1 LGNPEVGLSVVEGVP
16 YYRERVN
23 SQRNCSISLLE
34 GPISLALVFYLY
46 FAMRIACSYRGTER
60 TCEISANDF
69 VLGRAHENSP
79 AMLDLSPDKKV
90 SRVHARLWTEDGAAW
105 IEDNQSLRGTLLN
118 NVEIKG
124 TGKQRIRGGD
134 VIMAGDTTLRVESLD
149 SLDVLMQ
156 TNYLEFGATL
166 PQERQTAAGVN
177 IARALDASNLDFVS
191 VERTGN
197 AEARRLKLVCEL
209 PLLFAAKTKLE
220 DLLPTIV
227 DRLVDLIPSAESWA
241 LALRDPET
249 SRLLLKAYRS
259 EHDPHLSET
268 LSRRAMAERKGFIW
282 NGAVTGDFTGTI
294 SQSEI
299 ITGMYAPLLWQDEAF
314 GVICA
319 ESRRPD
325 RAFNEE
331 DLRLIVFMAQYAAM
345 AVGSHQLQEKLR
357 QESIVSA
364 KLLRQFPP
372 KVAERLFKH
381 RGSLRLGGERSEVTI
396 LNSDI
401 RGFTKLTE
409 NMEPDDIVEMLN
421 DYFAVLVP
429 ILFSYQGT
437 IDKFIGDAI
446 LAVFGSPEPDAN
458 QYEHAVR
465 AAMEMQAAV
474 SKVNEKRR
482 TRGLPYAEPGIG
494 IHCGEVVHGF
504 VGTSDR
510 MEFTV
515 IGDVVNKASRYCTG
529 AAKGE
534 VLISPAVHAR
544 VWQIVQIE
552 QTSIE
557 TKHEGNFPAY
567 RVKCVKCGSTQD
579 TKT

>member
-1 LGNPEVGLSVVEGVP
+1 
-16 YYRERVN
+16 
-23 SQRNCSISLLE
+23 
-34 GPISLALVFYLY
+34 
-46 FAMRIACSYRGTER
+46 MRIACSFRGTDR
-60 TCEISANDF
+60 TCEMSESDF

-79 AMLDLSPDKKV
+79 ALLDLSPDKKV
-90 SRVHARLWTEDGAAW
+90 SRVHARIWTEDGAVW

-124 TGKQRIRGGD
+124 TGRQRVQAGD
-134 VIMAGDTTLRVESLD
+134 VIVAGDTTLRVESLESVD
-149 SLDVLMQ
+149 ILMQ

-166 PQERQTAAGVN
+166 PQERQTGVGVN
-177 IARALDASNLDFVS
+177 IARAVDASTLDFAS
-191 VERTGN
+191 VKGTGS

-241 LALRDPET
+241 LALRDPKT
-249 SRLLLKAYRS
+249 NTLLLKAYRS

-268 LSRRAMAERKGFIW
+268 LSRRAMTERKAFIW
-282 NGAVTGDFTGTI
+282 NRAITGDMSGTI
-294 SQSEI
+294 TESEI

-319 ESRRPD
+319 ESRRLD
-325 RAFNEE
+325 GTFNEE

-345 AVGSHQLQEKLR
+345 AVGSHQLQQRLR

-372 KVAERLFKH
+372 KVAERLFKD
-381 RGSLRLGGERSEVTI
+381 RGNLRLGGERSEVTI

-446 LAVFGSPEPDAN
+446 LAVFGSPEPDAD

-465 AAMEMQAAV
+465 AAMEMQEAV

-482 TRGLPYAEPGIG
+482 ARGLPYAEPGIG

-504 VGTSDR
+504 VGTADR

-534 VLISPAVHAR
+534 VLISPAMHAR
-544 VWQIVQIE
+544 VWKIVQVE
-552 QTSIE
+552 QMSIE
-557 TKHEGNFPAY
+557 TKHEGNLPAY
-567 RVKCVKCGSTQD
+567 RVKCVKCSPTQE